1 MKVSNILTVKSYI
14 ETLKNFSVG
23 DVRKFRIVGTDYTG
37 FHNAKSRLLKK
48 GFDFQFSRNNEK
60 SEFFMIIKRTK

>member
-1 MKVSNILTVKSYI
+1 MKVSEILTVKSYI
-14 ETLKNFSVG
+14 ETLKGLSVG

-48 GFDFQFSRNNEK
+48 GLDFQFNRIDEK
-60 SEFFMIIKRTK
+60 SDCFMIIKRTK